1 MACALL
7 CLRVYKNKKLPA
19 TNYQLQTRLFIL
31 CILKV
36 TNAENSSLQVMKM
49 DRPQYT
55 LTRLDRMSQEE
66 FTAALGEIWEETPA
80 IANRAWH
87 NRPFEDVEAL
97 YRAMVAVVES
107 MSETQQLDLIKAHP
121 DLGSKAKMAQASVE
135 EQSGV
140 GLDRL
145 SESEY
150 ERFQSFNQAYKDKF
164 GFPFIVAVK
173 YHTKESILDAFETRL
188 QNGQEEE
195 IQQALTEISKI
206 ARLRLEALVEK

>member
-1 MACALL
+1 M
-7 CLRVYKNKKLPA
+7 N
-19 TNYQLQTRLFIL
+19 N
-31 CILKV
+31 
-36 TNAENSSLQVMKM
+36 
-49 DRPQYT
+49 DRYT
-55 LTRLDRMSQEE
+55 LIQLNQMSQEE
-66 FTAALGEIWEETPA
+66 FTTALGEIWEETPE
-80 IANRAWH
+80 IANQTWQ
-87 NRPFEDVEAL
+87 NKPFENVEAL

-121 DLGSKAKMAQASVE
+121 DLGSKAKMADASVR

-150 ERFQSFNQAYKDKF
+150 ERFSSLNQAYKDKF

-188 QNGQEEE
+188 QNSPEAEK
-195 IQQALTEISKI
+195 QQALTEISKI
-206 ARLRLEALVEK
+206 ARLRLEAIVE